1 MKEKKL
7 KRKKATLRRFIM
19 ITVTFVGILAAVL
32 SSAYNYFTQGR
43 KMIDLAKEKAIGDAN
58 VYTSEVN
65 RYFYETIVRVDTVA
79 NSMEYTDDNDPRK
92 ISKDLGY
99 HIQKNKDISFALALQ
114 DGRTYVDGGDPV
126 KGLDARERSWFKN
139 AMSSD
144 NIQMGN
150 AYVDFES
157 GNLVVTFSRKINSRK
172 LGNVVLASDVRL
184 SVVEDVVKKANEK
197 IYLFLVDSSNQIIG
211 IRNSNDDGLLTSE
224 SFNNQ
229 DKFAE
234 VLKNGSYD
242 TAFKLADDVE
252 RFYFS
257 ENVGDMGW
265 KVVFGVEKSI
275 VLDVINSV
283 IRGVIATL
291 LIVFVV
297 SLGLAIITSN
307 YLSRAINVISSK
319 SRLIADGDL
328 RVSFDDRMGTVEF
341 QYLYDD
347 FKVMVDNLT
356 NFVRLVRDGA
366 EESHKSTDEMVDGSN
381 KVFQISQEIRDAIT
395 NVAEGATQ
403 QAQESFEA
411 AENAEEL
418 GNFIMA
424 MQSAINSLEESIAHI
439 DQKKVEGEELINE
452 VMGQSAESKE
462 LTSAVANVIE
472 KTNDSSERIS
482 GASDM
487 IQSISDQTNLLALN
501 AAIEAA
507 RAGEAGR
514 GFAVVA
520 DEIRKLAE
528 DSAKFSG
535 EIQEIIKELMDQT
548 QSAVKSMNNVEEL
561 ASLQ

>member
-1 MKEKKL
+1 
-7 KRKKATLRRFIM
+7 
-19 ITVTFVGILAAVL
+19 
-32 SSAYNYFTQGR
+32 
-43 KMIDLAKEKAIGDAN
+43 
-58 VYTSEVN
+58 
-65 RYFYETIVRVDTVA
+65 
-79 NSMEYTDDNDPRK
+79 
-92 ISKDLGY
+92 
-99 HIQKNKDISFALALQ
+99 LQ